1 MSVELVTGTFE
12 PHVGETFAATPSH
25 AGEPLEL
32 VLKSC
37 DESPH
42 ARPDHP
48 AFSLTFDSPEPEVRE
63 QQIFALEHADLGQ
76 FDLFLVPIART
87 ESGGIAYE
95 AVIN

>member
-1 MSVELVTGTFE
+1 MAVELVTD
-12 PHVGETFAATPSH
+12 TFADRVGDTFTATPSY
-25 AGEPLEL
+25 AGEPLDM

-48 AFSLTFDSPEPEVRE
+48 AFSLTFDASAPEPRE
-63 QQIFALEHADLGQ
+63 QQIFALEHSGLGQ

-87 ESGGIAYE
+87 ESGGITYQ

>member
-1 MSVELVTGTFE
+1 MAVELVTGTFE
-12 PHVGETFAATPSH
+12 PRIGDAFNATPSY

-32 VLKSC
+32 VLSSC

-48 AFSLTFDSPEPEVRE
+48 AFSLTFDSPDPEPRE
-63 QQIFALEHADLGQ
+63 QQIFVMEHGELGQ

-87 ESGGIAYE
+87 EIGIAYE
-95 AVIN
+95 AVVN